1 MRGSARRGFAV
12 AAVGLTLVLAACGGD
27 DDGGDDSGSGGDS
40 GSGDGPT
47 GTVSI
52 NSTQPENPLIPTT
65 TNEVGGGNIV
75 DAMWTGLVSY
85 DPETAEPGL
94 AVAESIEPN
103 EDFTQFTITI
113 NDGWTFHDG
122 TPVTAQSFVDAWN
135 FGAAGANAQ
144 LNQYFFGPDGANI
157 AGFDTVAGQTDDTGA
172 FIPGSATAET
182 MSGLEVVDDTT
193 FTVTLGSPN
202 SLFETI
208 IGYSAFYPMPE
219 SFFTDQ
225 EAFIAH
231 PIGNGPF
238 EFVEEVPNQSINLK
252 AYADYAG
259 DPKPQVENIE
269 YRIYADLDAAYAD
282 VVSNQ
287 LDILDKIPPVG
298 LAGDVWKTDLE
309 GRSASAPLTTRFT
322 SMTFPLTSTDVW
334 ADANLRKAISKAID
348 REAVI
353 AAAYGPGNYVPAN
366 SWVPPGNDGYVEGTC
381 GEWCEFDATAA
392 KELYDQT
399 AGIQGTLMISS
410 NSDGGHREWVEA
422 ACTSITNALG
432 VPCQGDFDPDFGS
445 FRARVNAN
453 EITTPFRTGWV
464 ADYPSIQNF
473 LAPLYTS
480 NGSANDGG
488 YSNPQFDDL
497 IRQAAGLEGEEAL
510 DLYNQ
515 AETLLAED
523 MAIIPLWY
531 DNGQRGWSENVNEP
545 GFTWKGYVDPLSISV
560 KN

>member
-27 DDGGDDSGSGGDS
+27 DDGGDS
-40 GSGDGPT
+40 GSGDEGGSSEGPT

-113 NDGWTFHDG
+113 KDGWTFHDG

-135 FGAAGANAQ
+135 FGAAGENAQ

-157 AGFDTVAGQTDDTGA
+157 AGFDEVAGQTDDAGA
-172 FIPGSATAET
+172 FVPGSATADA

-225 EAFIAH
+225 AAFEAH
-231 PIGNGPF
+231 PVGNGPF
-238 EFVEEVPNQSINLK
+238 EFVEEIPNQSINLT
-252 AYADYAG
+252 AFADYAG
-259 DPKPQVENIE
+259 DEKPQVENIE

-381 GEWCEFDATAA
+381 GEWCEFDAAAA

-399 AGIQGTLMISS
+399 AGIQGTLMIAS

-453 EITTPFRTGWV
+453 ELTSPFRTGWV

-497 IRQAAGLEGEEAL
+497 IRQAAGLEGDEAL

-523 MAIIPLWY
+523 MAVIPLWY

>member
-27 DDGGDDSGSGGDS
+27 DGGDDDSGSGGDG

-85 DPETAEPGL
+85 DSETGEPGL

-113 NDGWTFHDG
+113 GDGWTFHDG

-157 AGFDTVAGQTDDTGA
+157 AGFDEVAGQTDDAGA
-172 FIPGSATAET
+172 FVPGSATAET
-182 MSGLEVVDDTT
+182 MSGLEVVDETT
-193 FTVTLGSPN
+193 FTVTLGAPN

-219 SFFTDQ
+219 SFFSDQ
-225 EAFIAH
+225 EGFIAH

-238 EFVEEVPNQSINLK
+238 EFVEEVPNQSITLQ

-259 DPKPQVENIE
+259 DPKPQVETVE

-282 VVSNQ
+282 VVANQ

-309 GRSASAPLTTRFT
+309 GRSASEPLSTRFT
-322 SMTFPLTSTDVW
+322 SLTFPLTNTEAW

-381 GEWCEFDATAA
+381 GEWCEFDAAA
-392 KELYDQT
+392 AQELYAQT
-399 AGIQGTLMISS
+399 AGVQGPLLISS
-410 NSDGGHREWVEA
+410 NADGGHREWVSA
-422 ACTSITNALG
+422 ACTSITNTLG
-432 VPCQGDFDPDFGS
+432 IECQGDFNPDFGS

-453 EITTPFRTGWV
+453 EITNPFRTGWV

-488 YSNPQFDDL
+488 YSNPQFDEL

-510 DLYNQ
+510 ALYNQ

>member
-27 DDGGDDSGSGGDS
+27 DGGDDSGSGGDG

-47 GTVSI
+47 GSVSI

-85 DPETAEPGL
+85 DSETGEPGL

-113 NDGWTFHDG
+113 GDGWTFHDG

-157 AGFDTVAGQTDDTGA
+157 AGFDEVAGQTDDTGA
-172 FIPGSATAET
+172 FVPGSATAET

-193 FTVTLGSPN
+193 FTVTLGAPN

-219 SFFTDQ
+219 SFFSDQ
-225 EAFIAH
+225 EGFIAH

-238 EFVEEVPNQSINLK
+238 EFVEEVPNQSITLQ

-259 DPKPQVENIE
+259 DPKPQVETVE

-309 GRSASAPLTTRFT
+309 GRSASEPLSTRFT
-322 SMTFPLTSTDVW
+322 SLTFPLTNTEAW
-334 ADANLRKAISKAID
+334 ADANLRKAISRAID

-381 GEWCEFDATAA
+381 GEWCEFDAAA
-392 KELYDQT
+392 AQELYAQT
-399 AGIQGTLMISS
+399 AGVQGTLLISS
-410 NSDGGHREWVEA
+410 NADGGHREWVSA
-422 ACTSITNALG
+422 ACTSITNTLG
-432 VPCQGDFDPDFGS
+432 IDCQGDFNPDFGS

-453 EITTPFRTGWV
+453 EITNPFRTGWV

-488 YSNPQFDDL
+488 YSNPQFDEL

-510 DLYNQ
+510 ALYNE